1 MRAVIIKPK
10 TWLSKGGRSKHK
22 SKKVGAVFI
31 NAKIGAE
38 APIFKIVFQLL
49 LSIHEVAKDKFFN
62 AVADGIHTTGVFHF
76 VAAFEVFR
84 DAFKLCVLT
93 DQ

>member
-1 MRAVIIKPK
+1 MQ
-10 TWLSKGGRSKHK
+10 LSLNWEHGSP
-22 SKKVGAVFI
+22 KVGAVSI

-38 APIFKIVFQLL
+38 APDFKIIFQLL

-76 VAAFEVFR
+76 VAAFEVFH
-84 DAFKLCVLT
+84 DAFNFGVLT